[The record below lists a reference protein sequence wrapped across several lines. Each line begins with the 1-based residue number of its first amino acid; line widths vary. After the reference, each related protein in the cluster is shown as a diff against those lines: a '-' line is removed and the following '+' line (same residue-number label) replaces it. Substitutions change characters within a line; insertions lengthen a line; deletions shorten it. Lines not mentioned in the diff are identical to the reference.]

1 MPLKLIR
8 LHNNNFIYFYGIVI
22 AILLWFS
29 ATGYPQVYKVIEF
42 GVDQGIPQPYINTI
56 NQGNNG
62 YLWIGTGNG
71 LARFDGLNFETFTTN
86 DSLAHDYITC
96 SYKNGDG
103 VWFGHT
109 SGGITFYDG
118 KIFKKIIP
126 ASKGKS
132 LITDIVED
140 AEGNIWVSTQ
150 THGLVLIKDQFEIEP
165 FNMIRDQIPILSF
178 NFLNSNEII
187 IGSVNGL
194 IYCSLDRRTGQ
205 IQIIQPIKGIPESGI
220 QDVIKTRD
228 NAGFYI
234 ATQDEGVFRL
244 NREGE
249 DFVVEQIGLGLD
261 IEIEGVQGVYEDSR
275 SNLWI
280 STFGNGLYKLIY
292 SPSEGFKEAINYNEN
307 NGLKTNNVK
316 VVYEDIEGN
325 IWIGKYGTGLAK
337 LIEEAFT
344 FYSFDEDKYGNNIYS
359 IYVNDYHEWV
369 GTEKG
374 LIKIDLSRDNEIIF
388 YGIDHGLPLDKI
400 SAIYSI
406 DGEDIWV
413 GTEKNGLYRMQAD
426 KERFY
431 YYFISGGTLENSIN
445 AITGMEDQIWI
456 ATEKGI
462 CNIDLSTNH
471 IRWFTINQGGLP
483 HNHVNHLF
491 IDSKDRIWISTL
503 SSTLCFIQNNVVEKI
518 EISSKGVLDI
528 TSVTEDTNKN
538 IWAGTN
544 GNGIYKIQK
553 DTIIN
558 LSSREGLLSDY
569 CYSVIGDKQ
578 NHIWVT
584 HRGGLSRVATK
595 DYFIKPLQEE
605 FGINRSTDFN
615 VNATFI
621 DKYGIVW
628 FGSNN
633 GILTYNPSSENQI
646 SLAPSLSF
654 TSVIINNEK
663 TDLTEALI
671 LAPGRYK
678 IKIEFIGI
686 SLKAPGL
693 VKYQYKLEG
702 YDDHWSDLISDNYV
716 SYNGLIDG
724 NYIFQL
730 IAYNGDGTFT
740 QKPLKLNIV
749 IKKPVWKRSW
759 FYIITIIFIVS
770 LIISY
775 IKRREYNLLK
785 EKRILE
791 EKVMERTEEIVRQK
805 EEIEIQRDAIKG
817 QRDLIKAKNRNITD
831 SIRYASN
838 IQSAVFPPLSLLD
851 KLLGNSF
858 IINRPKDIVSG
869 DFYWLTKRNGKII
882 VTVADCTGHG
892 VPGAFMSMLGITFL
906 NEIVNNSGI
915 TQANEILYHLRENV
929 IIALR
934 QTSKEE
940 TISDGMDI
948 ALCVIDHKKN
958 QLQFSGAFN
967 PLLLI
972 RNKEVQLFKGDYI
985 PIGMSFQKE
994 KVGSFTLHEI
1004 DIKKGDIIYMFSDGY
1019 ADQFGGQNGKKFSGK
1034 KFRELLLSIHEKSM
1048 YEQKNI
1054 LEKTMENWMKKTEQI
1069 DDITIMGIRL

>member
-1 MPLKLIR
+1 MKLIR
-8 LHNNNFIYFYGIVI
+8 LRINNYIYFKVVVIV
-22 AILLWFS
+22 ILLWFS
-29 ATGYPQVYKVIEF
+29 VPGYTQVYKVIEF

-56 NQGNNG
+56 NQDNSG

-71 LARFDGLNFETFTTN
+71 LARFDGLNFETFTAN
-86 DSLAHDYITC
+86 DSLADDFITC
-96 SYKNGDG
+96 SYKSDAG

-118 KIFKKIIP
+118 KRFKKIIP
-126 ASKGKS
+126 ASKGES

-140 AEGNIWVSTQ
+140 AEGHIWFSTQ

-165 FNMIRDQIPILSF
+165 FNIIRDQIPIFTF
-178 NFLNSNEII
+178 NFLNPNEII

-194 IYCSLDRRTGQ
+194 IHCSLDKRTGQ
-205 IQIIQPIKGIPESGI
+205 IQIIQPIKGIPESRI
-220 QDVIKTRD
+220 QDIIKTRD
-228 NAGFYI
+228 NTGFYI
-234 ATQDEGVFRL
+234 ITQDEGIFRL
-244 NREGE
+244 IREGE
-249 DFVVEQIGLGLD
+249 DFVVVQIGLGLD
-261 IEIEGVQGVYEDSR
+261 IEIEGAQGVYEDSR

-292 SPSEGFKEAINYNEN
+292 SPSEGFMEAINYNEN

-316 VVYEDIEGN
+316 VVYEDMEGN
-325 IWIGKYGTGLAK
+325 IWIGKYGTGLAR

-344 FYSFDEDKYGNNIYS
+344 FYSFDEEKYGNNIYS
-359 IYVNDYHEWV
+359 IYVDDYHKWV

-374 LIKIDLSRDNEIIF
+374 LIKIDLSKDNENTF
-388 YGIDHGLPLDKI
+388 YGIDHGLPQDKI

-406 DGEDIWV
+406 NGKDIWV

-426 KERFY
+426 RGKFY
-431 YYFISGGTLENSIN
+431 HYFIREGTLENSIN

-456 ATEKGI
+456 ATKKGI
-462 CNIDLSTNH
+462 CNIDLSTNY
-471 IRWFTINQGGLP
+471 IRWLTINQGGLP
-483 HNHVNHLF
+483 HNNVSHLF
-491 IDSKDRIWISTL
+491 IDSKGKIWISAL
-503 SSTLCFIQNNVVEKI
+503 CNTLCFIQNNVVEKI
-518 EISSKGVLDI
+518 EISSKGVLNI
-528 TSVTEDTNKN
+528 TSVTEDADHN
-538 IWAGTN
+538 IWVGTR
-544 GNGIYKIQK
+544 GNGIYKIRT
-553 DTIIN
+553 DSIIN
-558 LSSREGLLSDY
+558 VTSREGLLSDY

-584 HRGGLSRVATK
+584 HRGGLSRIATK
-595 DYFIKPLQEE
+595 DYFVKPLQENV
-605 FGINRSTDFN
+605 GINRSTEFN

-633 GILTYNPSSENQI
+633 GILAYDPSLENQI

-654 TSVIINNEK
+654 TSVSINDEK
-663 TDLTEALI
+663 TDLTEELI
-671 LAPGRYK
+671 LPPGRYK
-678 IKIEFIGI
+678 IRIEFIGI

-716 SYNGLIDG
+716 SYNGLNDG
-724 NYIFQL
+724 NYTFQL
-730 IAYNGDGTFT
+730 IACNGDGTFT
-740 QKPLKLNIV
+740 QKSLKLNIV
-749 IKKPVWKRSW
+749 IKKPIWKRSW

-775 IKRREYNLLK
+775 IKRREYNLLN

-791 EKVMERTEEIVRQK
+791 EKVIERTGEVVRQK
-805 EEIEIQRDAIKG
+805 EEIEIQRDAIKE
-817 QRDLIKAKNRNITD
+817 QRDLIKAKNENITD

-851 KLLGNSF
+851 KLLINSF

-906 NEIVNNSGI
+906 NEIVNNLGI

-934 QTSKEE
+934 QTSIEE
-940 TISDGMDI
+940 TIQDGMDI

-967 PLLLI
+967 ALLLI
-972 RNKEVQLFKGDYI
+972 RNKEVQLYKGDNI
-985 PIGMSFQKE
+985 TIGMSFKE
-994 KVGSFTLHEI
+994 DYEGSFTLHEI
-1004 DIKKGDIIYMFSDGY
+1004 DIQKGDIIYMFSDGY
-1019 ADQFGGQNGKKFSGK
+1019 TDQFGGEKGKKFSTK
-1034 KFRELLLSIHEKSM
+1034 RLYEVLLNIHQKPM
-1048 YEQKNI
+1048 NEQKVV
-1054 LEKTMENWMKKTEQI
+1054 LERTMEDWMKEEEQI